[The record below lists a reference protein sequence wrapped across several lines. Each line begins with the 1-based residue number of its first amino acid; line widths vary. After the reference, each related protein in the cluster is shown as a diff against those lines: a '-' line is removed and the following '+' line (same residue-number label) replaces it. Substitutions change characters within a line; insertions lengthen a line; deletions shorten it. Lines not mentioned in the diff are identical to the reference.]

1 MQLSAEGLRDFCGQ
15 HSVNWYTADICVRG
29 MCDHRMWTKE
39 CSSILLTNEPQYTCT
54 TVTPTTLKCLENIL
68 NNLDRK
74 IQLNKTQ
81 VVSATESVRRD
92 EQVGGKDKKAHRGP
106 FRTKKKKG
114 CQCVY
119 VSSFF
124 KHNPKFPQQAFRE
137 ARARAFKGLKIQQ
150 CWPSMHFTA
159 GHSEHCGVWH
169 NVFRQHNLSCD
180 CDHH

>member
-114 CQCVY
+114 ANVCMCLLFLNTIQ
-119 VSSFF
+119 
-124 KHNPKFPQQAFRE
+124 NFPS
-137 ARARAFKGLKIQQ
+137 K
-150 CWPSMHFTA
+150 PS
-159 GHSEHCGVWH
+159 GRPELEPLRV
-169 NVFRQHNLSCD
+169 
-180 CDHH
+180 